1 VPRDP
6 SWLRWR
12 SPNRPKKR
20 VANHIEEHL
29 HEDISLKELAGI
41 AQLSPYHFARA
52 FKQPF
57 GTPRH
62 RYHMSLRMDRAK
74 AMLKVPARTVTE
86 VGMMLGFAETSSFTT
101 SFRRS
106 VGVTPSDYRRS
117 VARGTHR
124 ACCFAQ

>member
-1 VPRDP
+1 MSSGAEALGVALTHE
-6 SWLRWR
+6 LRPARGAGFEKRLAGWQ
-12 SPNRPKKR
+12 KKR

-62 RYHMSLRMDRAK
+62 RYHMSLRMNRAK
-74 AMLKVPARTVTE
+74 AM
-86 VGMMLGFAETSSFTT
+86 
-101 SFRRS
+101 
-106 VGVTPSDYRRS
+106 
-117 VARGTHR
+117 
-124 ACCFAQ
+124 